1 MTYVLACVFK
11 QAQGC
16 SPGVFKGRGDCPLFT
31 RRRSLGTAVGRSHE
45 LIASSVC
52 AVCSQFVFTRP
63 VTSVRC
69 TRAVSV
75 CAVCHQFGF
84 VRPVTSVR
92 CTRAAAMT
100 GSDRVRC
107 SLVYRIE
114 PRSKLFMLTEMSRF
128 DQLLLL
134 RPSQCRECRRFIL
147 SSFY

>member
-1 MTYVLACVFK
+1 MFGEGGGRGGEGEGQVSVTYVLACVFK

-75 CAVCHQFGF
+75 CAVCQF
-84 VRPVTSVR
+84 V
-92 CTRAAAMT
+92 C
-100 GSDRVRC
+100 
-107 SLVYRIE
+107 
-114 PRSKLFMLTEMSRF
+114 
-128 DQLLLL
+128 
-134 RPSQCRECRRFIL
+134 
-147 SSFY
+147 